1 MKQENNPLTA
11 QQSLDIITSMI
22 KQAKGNMKEN
32 SYFFLLWGWVVAIA
46 SLGMFTLMQLDYP
59 RPWLIWTITIPAW
72 IWTMFSVY
80 RQGKRESNSTPFDR
94 ITAAL
99 WISYG
104 VIIFTFV
111 IFGYKINYQ
120 LMPTILIITA
130 VPTTVSG
137 IILKFKT
144 LVYGGVIFWVAGI
157 LCFLV
162 GYDFQYLIGAAAI
175 ILGYL
180 VPGYSLRTKNV
191 K

>member
-11 QQSLDIITSMI
+11 QQSLDIITNMI
-22 KQAKGNMKEN
+22 RQAKGNMKEN
-32 SYFFLLWGWVVAIA
+32 SYFFLLWGWVVTIA
-46 SLGMFTLMQLDYP
+46 SLGMFTLMQLGYEK
-59 RPWLIWTITIPAW
+59 PWLIWTITVPAW
-72 IWTMFSVY
+72 IWTMYSGY

-130 VPTTVSG
+130 VPATVSG
-137 IILKFKT
+137 IILKFKV
-144 LVYGGVIFWVAGI
+144 LIYGGVIFWVGGI
-157 LCFLV
+157 LCFMV
-162 GYDFQYLIGAAAI
+162 GYDFQYLIGAAAV

-180 VPGYSLRTKNV
+180 VPGYALRNKNV
-191 K
+191 S